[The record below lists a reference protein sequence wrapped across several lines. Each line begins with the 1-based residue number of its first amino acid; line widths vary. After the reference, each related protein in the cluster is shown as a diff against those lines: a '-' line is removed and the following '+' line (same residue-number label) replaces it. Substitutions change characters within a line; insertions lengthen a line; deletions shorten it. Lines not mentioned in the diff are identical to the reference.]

1 MVDFCSCDLFLYTDD
16 SALSMSHKYQSTLES
31 MPSAELASGNNW
43 LIDNMLSLH
52 LVKIE
57 AILFCSKYRLDRYSE
72 FKVNLNTVVV
82 SAKAS
87 VKYLGCILENHLD
100 GWNMAYKVLSKVTG
114 LTKFSERNTS
124 AIINNNDHFS

>member
-1 MVDFCSCDLFLYTDD
+1 
-16 SALSMSHKYQSTLES
+16 